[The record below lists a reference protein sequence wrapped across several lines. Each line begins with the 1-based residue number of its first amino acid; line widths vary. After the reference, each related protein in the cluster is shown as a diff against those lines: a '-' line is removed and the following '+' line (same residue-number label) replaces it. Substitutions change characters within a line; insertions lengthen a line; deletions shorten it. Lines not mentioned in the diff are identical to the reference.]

1 MRTMA
6 TMATTGT
13 MATMETLRTTG
24 TLATRP
30 GPQGPQS
37 PQRLRPAPSIILPH
51 GGYHK
56 LLTYRKS
63 DVIYNGT
70 VVFTQRFLSRGD
82 RTVDQ
87 MVQAAR
93 SGKQN
98 IVEGSE
104 AAGASKETE
113 LKLTNVAKASLEEL
127 LEDYLDYL
135 KTHGFEVWEK
145 DSEKGRAARE
155 LGKTADPETWDRLF
169 REKPD
174 ETVANLQVS
183 LIRQCTY
190 LLAKQIRHLEE
201 DFANHGGIRER
212 MHAARTAT
220 RGANWEAALADWLGA
235 ADSAEELARR
245 VAEGRDAIRRIEWR
259 ELHKKG
265 WV

>member
-1 MRTMA
+1 MGTVGTVA
-6 TMATTGT
+6 TVATQG
-13 MATMETLRTTG
+13 AS
-24 TLATRP
+24 ATRP
-30 GPQGPQS
+30 SPQGPRR
-37 PQRLRPAPSIILPH
+37 PQGPHTSSQAPAIILPH

-63 DVIYNGT
+63 DVIYQGT

-104 AAGASKETE
+104 AAATSKETE

-135 KTHGFEVWEK
+135 KTHGFPVWEK
-145 DSEKGRAARE
+145 DSEKGRAARD
-155 LGKTADPETWDRLF
+155 LGKIADPAAWNRLF
-169 REKPD
+169 REKPA
-174 ETVANLQVS
+174 ETVANLQIS

-190 LLAKQIRHLEE
+190 LLSRQIRQLED
-201 DFANHGGIRER
+201 DFKNHGGIRER

-220 RGANWEAALADWLGA
+220 RGANWEASLADWLA
-235 ADSAEELARR
+235 AAESADDLSQR
-245 VAEGRDAIRRIEWR
+245 VAEAAEAARRIEWR
-259 ELHKKG
+259 EKRKKG
-265 WV
+265 WA